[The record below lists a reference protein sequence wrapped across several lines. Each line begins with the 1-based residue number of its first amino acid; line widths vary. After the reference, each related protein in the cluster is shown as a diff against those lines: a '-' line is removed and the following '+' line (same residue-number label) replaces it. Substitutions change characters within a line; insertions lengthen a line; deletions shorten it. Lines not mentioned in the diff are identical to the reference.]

1 MTRLSD
7 LEGLPYFFLSLS
19 FLTGWD
25 KDSVSAAAFLLL
37 KAFISSSRY
46 PRLSST
52 FFFSSWCIR
61 FSCSNFS
68 CNWGGEDE
76 CGDGQMGWGQE
87 RRNFRRK
94 GSLGRVCLTNIF
106 ILKLNWTLAFPIFFS
121 VYNFVLHGYITK
133 SRLNN
138 HIMKCSEK
146 QGIPLFS
153 HTLLPLWSTT
163 HHHLLLQCATLW
175 YV

>member
-94 GSLGRVCLTNIF
+94 KEFVWLIF
-106 ILKLNWTLAFPIFFS
+106 LYSNWTEHWLFLDFFS